1 MEAAGCEEV
10 GEEHVEVDVAV
21 AAAVVVGRMV
31 AGGVQTVFGLDHDI
45 ECEVDLQ
52 GHAGWTK
59 PKEGDLDRMDDILL
73 LLHDHHKRMALRGP
87 HQALCSHPSQRH
99 LEFAPAPVVVEE
111 G

>member
-31 AGGVQTVFGLDHDI
+31 AGGVQAVFG
-45 ECEVDLQ
+45 CEVDLQ

-59 PKEGDLDRMDDILL
+59 PEEGDLDRMDDILL

-87 HQALCSHPSQRH
+87 HQALYSHPSRRH
-99 LEFAPAPVVVEE
+99 LEFAPAPVAEA